1 MALLNGSVGQQQ
13 EPPQHRPRA
22 PASHWEQQ
30 RSACCTH
37 THTHTCTPPPR
48 APCTPPARSPSPLH
62 FAISIWT
69 LYASGR
75 GGEETLTLIHDT
87 SFFILNFNN
96 NNGIIKGQTT
106 GLQKPSALPL
116 PPPLCAGICMEAPI
130 AVHNHEQCMS
140 PAAWPA
146 VPEQSSAGDGQNSLP
161 ECPPDPP
168 PLQKDEIK

>member
-1 MALLNGSVGQQQ
+1 MGVWGSSRSPPSTDP
-13 EPPQHRPRA
+13 EPRRPIGSSRGA
-22 PASHWEQQ
+22 HAAH
-30 RSACCTH
+30 TH
-37 THTHTCTPPPR
+37 THTHTHVHTPPR

>member
-1 MALLNGSVGQQQ
+1 ML
-13 EPPQHRPRA
+13 H
-22 PASHWEQQ
+22 
-30 RSACCTH
+30 TH
-37 THTHTCTPPPR
+37 THTHVHTPRPLPI
-48 APCTPPARSPSPLH
+48 PAALCNFHMDSLCLG
-62 FAISIWT
+62 A
-69 LYASGR
+69 